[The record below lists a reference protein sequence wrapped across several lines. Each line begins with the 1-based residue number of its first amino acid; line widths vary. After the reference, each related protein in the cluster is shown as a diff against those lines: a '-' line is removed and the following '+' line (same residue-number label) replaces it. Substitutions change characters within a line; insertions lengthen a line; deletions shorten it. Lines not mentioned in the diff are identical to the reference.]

1 MNVLNE
7 ILRWSSSLPTW
18 QRDALRRLMVHGSL
32 SDYDVVEL
40 TEICKATYG
49 LSAKH
54 LSDPLQQR
62 HIPTPDPT
70 LDVVTLSSI
79 THHVGVNALASEQTI
94 EFGPGLTI
102 VYGDNAAGKS
112 GYTRI
117 LKRACRA
124 RGAEEILGNVL
135 ATSTPG
141 RPSATIRFKVGDK
154 EKSQEWSDRDVAQ
167 HALGNVS
174 VFDGHCA
181 SVYLREKTD
190 VAFRPFGLDIFDK
203 LSKACEDVRTS
214 IEKERSLLE
223 KPTDLPKL
231 SEGTAAYELVSHLS
245 SLTKPDDVR
254 MLANLSE
261 AEKERQGQ
269 LRRRLKDLESDDPKK
284 TARALTLRA
293 QRLDTLASDLEN
305 LTTVLSDVA
314 INSVF
319 EARDMVESFRN
330 AVETLHTKTFSA
342 GLLPGSG
349 SDLWRAMWE
358 AARHFSTAEVYPD
371 KQFPVTDAKCL
382 LCQQALRNGAPERLQ
397 QFADSVNSTLQQ
409 KLDRAIS
416 DYGDLHQSIDS
427 VVVRGRTTA
436 MTLEELQI
444 DTGQVAASME
454 DGLSATEDRRA
465 QALTALAEGRP
476 VPNNLPVLTLDPTSV
491 SAAANSLRER
501 ATEVLKS
508 VDPYV
513 KDGLLKDLRELED
526 RATLG
531 NNIDT
536 VLNEIERQMKLAAYE
551 LCRKDTNTRAITLK
565 SSEVTKAA
573 VTKRLSASFQ
583 DELANFKFT
592 HLEVNLQEAGGV
604 RGTHYHK
611 LVLKRAT
618 GVELP
623 RVVSEGEARTLSIAA
638 FFAELSTSSGRSA
651 ILFDDPVSSLDHNW
665 RENVARR
672 LTAEAKLRQVVV
684 FTHNVTFLVALVT
697 NADEVGTQPQHQYLR
712 REHLGAGMSSSDL
725 PWIAMNVKARIGTLN
740 KKWQDAEKLFRTAHR
755 YRYDHEAKYVYGLL
769 REAWERALEEIM
781 LGGVVQ
787 RYRRTIQTQ
796 QIKHLSDITEDDCSI
811 FHSGMTKSS
820 RWLPGHDQS
829 PAENVPVPE
838 PDELKADINTLDKWV
853 RAIRDRRH

>member
-1 MNVLNE
+1 
-7 ILRWSSSLPTW
+7 
-18 QRDALRRLMVHGSL
+18 
-32 SDYDVVEL
+32 
-40 TEICKATYG
+40 
-49 LSAKH
+49 
-54 LSDPLQQR
+54 
-62 HIPTPDPT
+62 
-70 LDVVTLSSI
+70 
-79 THHVGVNALASEQTI
+79 
-94 EFGPGLTI
+94 
-102 VYGDNAAGKS
+102 
-112 GYTRI
+112 
-117 LKRACRA
+117 
-124 RGAEEILGNVL
+124 
-135 ATSTPG
+135 
-141 RPSATIRFKVGDK
+141 
-154 EKSQEWSDRDVAQ
+154 
-167 HALGNVS
+167 
-174 VFDGHCA
+174 
-181 SVYLREKTD
+181 
-190 VAFRPFGLDIFDK
+190 
-203 LSKACEDVRTS
+203 
-214 IEKERSLLE
+214 
-223 KPTDLPKL
+223 
-231 SEGTAAYELVSHLS
+231 
-245 SLTKPDDVR
+245 
-254 MLANLSE
+254 
-261 AEKERQGQ
+261 
-269 LRRRLKDLESDDPKK
+269 
-284 TARALTLRA
+284 
-293 QRLDTLASDLEN
+293 
-305 LTTVLSDVA
+305 
-314 INSVF
+314 
-319 EARDMVESFRN
+319 
-330 AVETLHTKTFSA
+330 
-342 GLLPGSG
+342 
-349 SDLWRAMWE
+349 
-358 AARHFSTAEVYPD
+358 
-371 KQFPVTDAKCL
+371 
-382 LCQQALRNGAPERLQ
+382 
-397 QFADSVNSTLQQ
+397 
-409 KLDRAIS
+409 
-416 DYGDLHQSIDS
+416 
-427 VVVRGRTTA
+427 

-684 FTHNVTFLVALVT
+684 FTHDVTFLVALVT

-712 REHLGAGMSSSDL
+712 REQPRRWYVLFGSSVDRDERQSSDRDTL
-725 PWIAMNVKARIGTLN
+725 RLYGALNYSQNSARDLRCALN
-740 KKWQDAEKLFRTAHR
+740 
-755 YRYDHEAKYVYGLL
+755 
-769 REAWERALEEIM
+769 RA
-781 LGGVVQ
+781 
-787 RYRRTIQTQ
+787 
-796 QIKHLSDITEDDCSI
+796 
-811 FHSGMTKSS
+811 
-820 RWLPGHDQS
+820 
-829 PAENVPVPE
+829 
-838 PDELKADINTLDKWV
+838 
-853 RAIRDRRH
+853 